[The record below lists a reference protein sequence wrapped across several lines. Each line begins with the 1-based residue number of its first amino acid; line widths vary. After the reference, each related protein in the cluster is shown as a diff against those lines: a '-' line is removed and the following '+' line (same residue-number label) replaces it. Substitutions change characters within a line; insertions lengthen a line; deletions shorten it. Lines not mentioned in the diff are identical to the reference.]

1 MSQRERKN
9 MMDKPARNI
18 VMAALGFGVMLGALF
33 LLLFFLSGAW
43 IFSLVM
49 SSCVTGVLAAGAWL
63 TSRRIKL

>member
-9 MMDKPARNI
+9 MMDNPAKNI
-18 VMAALGFGVMLGALF
+18 VMAALGFGVMLCALF

-49 SSCVTGVLAAGAWL
+49 SCGVTGVFAAGAWL